1 MFDAIVGNPPY
12 QKIPENIATSKQA
25 IKQARKQC
33 VVGTCPIYHF
43 FVTQAKRLN
52 PQYISMIIPSK
63 WISNE
68 AKGLSSF
75 KKSMFQDGKLK
86 KLFDYEDSRYFFPTV
101 NIGGGVCFFLWDRT
115 HQSACEVTYV
125 PVLGDEIKKSCSLD
139 DSYIRDLGCLTIIEK
154 VRKTVLENHFMHT
167 MVGPQTPFGLR
178 TYVRSCTKG
187 DLILKHKDGSG
198 PFPKELVTKNVEW
211 IGKWKVMT
219 TYLRDSSNHFP
230 MKIFLTLE
238 ILPPN
243 HICTETYLIVGVF
256 DTKQEAENL
265 LSYLKTKFARFLISR
280 LATTQHLSKAKF
292 KLVPI
297 QDCSKPWSD
306 KELYEKYNL
315 TKEEIEII
323 ETKIRPH

>member
-63 WISNE
+63 WISDE

-101 NIGGGVCFFLWDRT
+101 NIRGGICFFLWDRT

-125 PVLGDEIKKSCSLD
+125 PAAGDKTKTSCSLD

-154 VRKTVLENHFMHT
+154 VHKTTPENHFMHT
-167 MVGPQTPFGLR
+167 MVSPYSPFGLNTFIR
-178 TYVRSCTKG
+178 HHQHGELTLR
-187 DLILKHKDGSG
+187 HKDGSG
-198 PFPKELVTKNVEW
+198 PFPKELITKNVEW
-211 IGKWKVMT
+211 IAKWKVIFT
-219 TYLRDSSNHFP
+219 RLGDSNSKSPRRVLN
-230 MKIFLTLE
+230 TLE
-238 ILPPN
+238 VLPPN
-243 HICTETYLIVGVF
+243 VICTQTYLIAGIF
-256 DTKQEAENL
+256 NTKQEANNL
-265 LSYLKTKFARFLISR
+265 ISYLKTKFARFLISR
-280 LATTQHLSKAKF
+280 LASNQNLCKNKF

-297 QDCSKPWSD
+297 QDFSKPWTD